1 MKRETLSATTSYK
14 SACGRRCNAVA
25 VRSPA
30 PSNRY
35 LDEHYSDKKV
45 NFREHILPRMR
56 DLVRDAILSVRH
68 KLDTANSG
76 RRCFELFGYDFMV

>member
-1 MKRETLSATTSYK
+1 
-14 SACGRRCNAVA
+14 
-25 VRSPA
+25 
-30 PSNRY
+30 
-35 LDEHYSDKKV
+35 
-45 NFREHILPRMR
+45 MR